1 MDNAGLKMIALREKR
16 KRKIIKTGIMF
27 LKYIALLVASF
38 IVLMPIMWFMTSS
51 FRSNKEVFLNINPF
65 SLKKMF
71 FGTYSLE
78 NYKTI
83 FGQYDFA
90 RTVGNTLVICFLTIT
105 IGLVVCSLAGYAL
118 AKMEFAGKKLM
129 FILVL
134 FSIMVPFDAISIP
147 LYSII
152 MKLGWIDTY
161 KAIIL
166 PAVANGMTI
175 FLFRQGFLDIDNSL
189 MESARMDGAGEFKI
203 WAQIIMPVSLPTII
217 SGALVMFT
225 AQWNAF
231 MWPLLVARS
240 DSLKMLQ
247 VALADFQLE
256 NGTMWA
262 ELFAGISVAMLIP
275 CFILIPLQKYYIRGI
290 SSSGVKG

>member
-1 MDNAGLKMIALREKR
+1 MNTVNSEFERQKRR
-16 KRKIIKTGIMF
+16 KRTVKKGVMV
-27 LKYIALLVASF
+27 LKYAALAVASF

-51 FRSNKEVFLNINPF
+51 FRSNNEVFANINPF
-65 SLKKMF
+65 SLREMF

-78 NYKTI
+78 NYRTI
-83 FGQYDFA
+83 FVKYNFA
-90 RTVGNTLVICFLTIT
+90 RTVGNTLLVCFLTIT
-105 IGLVVCSLAGYAL
+105 IGIFVCSMAGYAL
-118 AKMEFAGKKLM
+118 AKMEFKGKRIM
-129 FILVL
+129 MMLVL
-134 FSIMVPFDAISIP
+134 FSIMIPFDAIAIP

-152 MKLGWIDTY
+152 MKLRWIDTY
-161 KAIIL
+161 KAVIL

-175 FLFRQGFLDIDNSL
+175 FLFRQSFVDIDNSL
-189 MESARMDGAGEFKI
+189 LESARMDGAGEFRTYL
-203 WAQIIMPVSLPTII
+203 QIVMPVSIPTII

-240 DSLKMLQ
+240 DKLKMLQ

-262 ELFAGISVAMLIP
+262 ELFAGITISMVIP
-275 CFILIPLQKYYIRGI
+275 CVILIPFQKYYIRGI
-290 SSSGVKG
+290 ASSGTKG

>member
-1 MDNAGLKMIALREKR
+1 MNTVNSEFERQKRR
-16 KRKIIKTGIMF
+16 KRAVKKGVMV
-27 LKYIALLVASF
+27 LKYAALAVASF

-51 FRSNKEVFLNINPF
+51 FRSNNEVFANINPF
-65 SLKKMF
+65 SLREMF

-78 NYKTI
+78 NYRTI
-83 FGQYDFA
+83 FVKYNFA
-90 RTVGNTLVICFLTIT
+90 RTVGNTLLVCFLTIT
-105 IGLVVCSLAGYAL
+105 IGIFVCSMAGYAL
-118 AKMEFAGKKLM
+118 AKMEFKGKRIM
-129 FILVL
+129 MMLVL
-134 FSIMVPFDAISIP
+134 FSNMIPFDAIAIP

-152 MKLGWIDTY
+152 MKLRWIDTY
-161 KAIIL
+161 KAVIL

-175 FLFRQGFLDIDNSL
+175 FLFRQSFVDIDNSL
-189 MESARMDGAGEFKI
+189 LESARMDGAGEFRTYL
-203 WAQIIMPVSLPTII
+203 QIVMPVSIPTII

-240 DSLKMLQ
+240 DKLKMLQ

-262 ELFAGISVAMLIP
+262 ELFAGITISMVIP
-275 CFILIPLQKYYIRGI
+275 CVILIPFQKYYIRGI
-290 SSSGVKG
+290 ASSGTKG

>member
-1 MDNAGLKMIALREKR
+1 MNTVNSEFERQKRR
-16 KRKIIKTGIMF
+16 KRAVKKGVMV
-27 LKYIALLVASF
+27 LKYAALAVASF

-51 FRSNKEVFLNINPF
+51 FRSNNEVFANINPF
-65 SLKKMF
+65 SLREMF

-78 NYKTI
+78 NYRTI
-83 FGQYDFA
+83 FVKYNFA
-90 RTVGNTLVICFLTIT
+90 RTVGNTLLVCFLTIT
-105 IGLVVCSLAGYAL
+105 IGIFVCSMAGYAL
-118 AKMEFAGKKLM
+118 AKMEFKGKRIM
-129 FILVL
+129 MMLVL
-134 FSIMVPFDAISIP
+134 FSIMIPFDAIAIP

-152 MKLGWIDTY
+152 MKLRWIDTY
-161 KAIIL
+161 KAVRL

-175 FLFRQGFLDIDNSL
+175 FLFRQSFVDIDNSL
-189 MESARMDGAGEFKI
+189 LESARMDGAGEFRTYL
-203 WAQIIMPVSLPTII
+203 QIVMPVSIPTII

-240 DSLKMLQ
+240 DKLKMLQ

-262 ELFAGISVAMLIP
+262 ELFAGITISMVIP
-275 CFILIPLQKYYIRGI
+275 CVILIPFQKYYIRGI
-290 SSSGVKG
+290 ASSGTKG

>member
-1 MDNAGLKMIALREKR
+1 MNTVNSEFERQKRR
-16 KRKIIKTGIMF
+16 KRAVKKGVMV
-27 LKYIALLVASF
+27 LKYAALAVASF

-51 FRSNKEVFLNINPF
+51 FRSNNEVFANINPF
-65 SLKKMF
+65 SLREMF

-78 NYKTI
+78 NYRTI
-83 FGQYDFA
+83 FVKYNFA
-90 RTVGNTLVICFLTIT
+90 RTVGNTLLVCFLTIT
-105 IGLVVCSLAGYAL
+105 IGIFVCSMAGYAL
-118 AKMEFAGKKLM
+118 AKMEFKGKRIM
-129 FILVL
+129 MMLVL
-134 FSIMVPFDAISIP
+134 FSIMIPFDAIAIP

-152 MKLGWIDTY
+152 MKMRWIDTY
-161 KAIIL
+161 KAVIL

-175 FLFRQGFLDIDNSL
+175 FLFRQSFVDIDNSL
-189 MESARMDGAGEFKI
+189 LESARMDGAGEFRTYL
-203 WAQIIMPVSLPTII
+203 QIVMPVSIPTII

-240 DSLKMLQ
+240 DKLKMLQ

-262 ELFAGISVAMLIP
+262 ELFAGITISMVIP
-275 CFILIPLQKYYIRGI
+275 CVILIPFQKYYIRGI
-290 SSSGVKG
+290 ASSGTKG